1 MPAPAALGTPG
12 ARAHGRERLAVGLP
26 HSHIVSTGDPDHV
39 RRALSSLAR
48 RPLPVR
54 RRGRFR
60 HSETGSLRIG
70 DVDFVLSCG
79 LGVFSECM
87 QVNCDF
93 GLSPDAQSG
102 GGCADCCAST
112 SWLTNSPGW
121 ANRSIWFRRL
131 GSGRVLLMSALP
143 LADLSGQKLATYL
156 DTLAGQ
162 AIAWRQGRVA

>member
-1 MPAPAALGTPG
+1 M
-12 ARAHGRERLAVGLP
+12 
-26 HSHIVSTGDPDHV
+26 SDV
-39 RRALSSLAR
+39 RF
-48 RPLPVR
+48 RPLLADLC
-54 RRGRFR
+54 RFVGVDA
-60 HSETGSLRIG
+60 SDILETGSLRIG

-102 GGCADCCAST
+102 GGCAELLRFNVMAHEFSRLGEQIHMVFGAS
-112 SWLTNSPGW
+112 
-121 ANRSIWFRRL
+121 

-162 AIAWRQGRVA
+162 AIAWRQGRLPDDGNSGAGNGRQ

>member
-1 MPAPAALGTPG
+1 M
-12 ARAHGRERLAVGLP
+12 
-26 HSHIVSTGDPDHV
+26 SDV
-39 RRALSSLAR
+39 RF
-48 RPLPVR
+48 RPLLADLC
-54 RRGRFR
+54 RFVGVDA
-60 HSETGSLRIG
+60 SDILETGSLRIG
-70 DVDFVLSCG
+70 DVDFMLSCG

-102 GGCADCCAST
+102 GGCAELLRFNVMAHEFSRLGEQIHMVFGAS
-112 SWLTNSPGW
+112 
-121 ANRSIWFRRL
+121 

-162 AIAWRQGRVA
+162 AIAWRQGEDCLTTAIRGAGNGRQ